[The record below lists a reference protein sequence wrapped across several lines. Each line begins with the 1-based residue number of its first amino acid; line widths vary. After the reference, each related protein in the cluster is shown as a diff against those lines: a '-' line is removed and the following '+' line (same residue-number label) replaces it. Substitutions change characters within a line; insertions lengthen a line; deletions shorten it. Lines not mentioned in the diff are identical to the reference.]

1 MALKRESDR
10 IRERIYQ
17 AQAGH
22 GPPRGPPGFLTGLA
36 SAHKVYFC
44 IADKTDE
51 VSDLRLSRLDSL
63 GELTGQTLRRARS
76 KSEAVQDI
84 SSGNID
90 EFAQLL
96 LEKGFKVFDEE
107 ER

>member
-1 MALKRESDR
+1 M
-10 IRERIYQ
+10 
-17 AQAGH
+17 
-22 GPPRGPPGFLTGLA
+22 F
-36 SAHKVYFC
+36 FC
-44 IADKTDE
+44 IIAEKTDE

-90 EFAQLL
+90 EFAQQL
-96 LEKGFKVFDEE
+96 LEKNLKVFGDEE
-107 ER
+107 RKITHRTRQTDINPS